1 MDLFHGPPQRLDG
14 GRDLGDG
21 ADDGDARGDAGAL
34 QMMRDLIAHHVGLLQ
49 NLAGK
54 GIVPHG
60 RRPR

>member
-1 MDLFHGPPQRLDG
+1 MVRRSASMA

-34 QMMRDLIAHHVGLLQ
+34 QMMGDLVAHHVGLLQ
-49 NLAGK
+49 HLAGERI
-54 GIVPHG
+54 GAHG